1 MSPWLSCWG
10 LSYSRLNSREHEYK
24 LRSCFWVSLS
34 GPETQASC
42 SWARTVNISG
52 PHRGCTFYRKPHITS
67 EPTPDKM
74 TWIKKGIHHIEF
86 GESMA
91 QGPLLRSL
99 LVSLKLPVS
108 PDLSHL
114 IPKMLLYP
122 VDDTGAHMG
131 TGPGHTS
138 SLLSQHVDFYWAAG
152 QGCQDSWPRP
162 HHISVSWLLPS
173 FRKGNR

>member
-1 MSPWLSCWG
+1 
-10 LSYSRLNSREHEYK
+10 
-24 LRSCFWVSLS
+24 
-34 GPETQASC
+34 
-42 SWARTVNISG
+42 
-52 PHRGCTFYRKPHITS
+52 
-67 EPTPDKM
+67 
-74 TWIKKGIHHIEF
+74 
-86 GESMA
+86 MA

-138 SLLSQHVDFYWAAG
+138 SLLSQHVDFY
-152 QGCQDSWPRP
+152 
-162 HHISVSWLLPS
+162 
-173 FRKGNR
+173 